1 MKRIIFL
8 LMLCVASEIDA
19 TKLIEAKNDEISTDI
34 SSITTIRA
42 MLGIAVVLSDG
53 SSLAG
58 SPELIQAC
66 LPPNATFERFITF
79 NGHVTHLII
88 ISYNTQAVWNS
99 TIDYIVNKAAEY
111 LNAQGFTNYHLYVY
125 PGI

>member
-1 MKRIIFL
+1 MKRIIYL

-34 SSITTIRA
+34 SSITTKRA

-66 LPPNATFERFITF
+66 LPPNATFERFITLAHDAPIMGYDGNLSDEEF
-79 NGHVTHLII
+79 FDFLI
-88 ISYNTQAVWNS
+88 
-99 TIDYIVNKAAEY
+99 
-111 LNAQGFTNYHLYVY
+111 LNFEPSGAGRYV
-125 PGI
+125 PTVASRTF